1 MHDVQFQYAITNR
14 VRTRRTLESFATE
27 CPTELQK
34 YTQQCV
40 HYAYAE
46 ISNIHTHPNWK
57 QFNHSI

>member
-34 YTQQCV
+34 YTHTRMPKSRTSTHTQ
-40 HYAYAE
+40 
-46 ISNIHTHPNWK
+46 IGSNSTTAFELKI
-57 QFNHSI
+57 